1 MQAPTAGALGRSLTV
16 DLNCDLGESF
26 GTWTLGQDAEVMAS
40 ITSANIACGY
50 HAGDPDVMR
59 RTVRLAREAGV
70 AVGAHPGLPDLAGFG
85 RRDMR
90 VRPDEVTGMV
100 LYQLGALAAI
110 ARAEGVDLRHVKPHG
125 ALYNMAA
132 RDRALAAAI
141 AEAVRVFDSALVL
154 FGLAGSALVAAGEA
168 TGLRVAS
175 EVFADRS
182 YQRDGSLAPRGTPG
196 AIIDDASMVAARA
209 VEMARD
215 GCVTA
220 STGERVIL
228 RADTICVHGDTP
240 GAAALACRLRA
251 ALEAAGIA
259 VKAFR

>member
-1 MQAPTAGALGRSLTV
+1 MQAQAVARRSPAV

-85 RRDMR
+85 RRDMG

-141 AEAVRVFDSALVL
+141 AEAVRAFDPALVL
-154 FGLAGSALVAAGEA
+154 FGLAGSALVTAGEA

-182 YQRDGSLAPRGTPG
+182 YQRDGSLSPRGTPG
-196 AIIDDASMVAARA
+196 AIIDDSSVVAARA
-209 VEMARD
+209 VDMVRD

-220 STGERVIL
+220 STGERVVL

-240 GAAALACRLRA
+240 GAAALARRLRA